1 MSERDVVAATP
12 IPRTRAS
19 LASDVRTLGVAPG
32 DVVLVHCSL
41 SAIGWV
47 SGGAAAVILGLRDAV
62 TETGTL
68 IMPTQS
74 AQLSDPGC
82 WSRPAIPAQWHDLVR
97 ATMPAFDPRTTPS
110 RLMGAVA
117 EEFRTGPG
125 VRRSPHPTCS
135 FAALGPMAQE
145 ITARQPLEDP
155 FGEDSPVARLSWQ
168 RCRDSAPGGRF
179 RVLHGLSSGGTT
191 GLAGSTPGRRRS
203 ATHRRRRAALGA
215 LSQASARRNHLPGG
229 RAVPHGSR
237 HRPHRMGRLGFLPP
251 APDGGV
257 DRACRRTMARL
268 SGFHGG
274 RRGVAPSRDLN
285 RALEPRAALRP

>member
-62 TETGTL
+62 KETGTL

-82 WSRPAIPAQWHDLVR
+82 WSRPAISAQWHDLVR

-135 FAALGPMAQE
+135 FAAFGPMARE

-155 FGEDSPVARLSWQ
+155 FGEDSPVARLSCSGAVILLLGVGFESCTAFHLAERRAWPD
-168 RCRDSAPGGRF
+168 RPLVDDGAPLIVDGERRWVPYRRPPLDETTFPAAGRSLMEAGIGRTGWVGSAFCHLLPM
-179 RVLHGLSSGGTT
+179 
-191 GLAGSTPGRRRS
+191 AGSIEHVVERWRGSPGFT
-203 ATHRRRRAALGA
+203 AVAE
-215 LSQASARRNHLPGG
+215 AS
-229 RAVPHGSR
+229 
-237 HRPHRMGRLGFLPP
+237 
-251 APDGGV
+251 
-257 DRACRRTMARL
+257 
-268 SGFHGG
+268 
-274 RRGVAPSRDLN
+274 
-285 RALEPRAALRP
+285 LRPET